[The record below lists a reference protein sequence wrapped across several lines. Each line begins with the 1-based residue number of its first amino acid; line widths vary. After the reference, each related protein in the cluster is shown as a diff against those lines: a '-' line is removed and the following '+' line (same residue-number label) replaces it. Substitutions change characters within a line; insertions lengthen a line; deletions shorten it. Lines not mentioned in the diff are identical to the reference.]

1 MTRLAGRSE
10 GIRSGSGSRR
20 STGWGYDMG
29 RPEGY
34 TTIQVKKPTL
44 ALLNEMKAQE
54 AGRIGESN
62 LDQDQFLK
70 FLLNLYQAVKGDG
83 PVLSAV
89 WKKTGR

>member
-1 MTRLAGRSE
+1 
-10 GIRSGSGSRR
+10 
-20 STGWGYDMG
+20 MG

-70 FLLNLYQAVKGDG
+70 FLLTLYQSVKGDT